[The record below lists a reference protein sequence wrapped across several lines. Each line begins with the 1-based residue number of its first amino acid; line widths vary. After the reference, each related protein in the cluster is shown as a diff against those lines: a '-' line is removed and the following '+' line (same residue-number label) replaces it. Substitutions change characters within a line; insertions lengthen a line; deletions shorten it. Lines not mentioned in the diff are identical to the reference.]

1 MKIATWNVNS
11 IRARHDS
18 VFDWIARTE
27 PDVLCMQET
36 KVVDDDFPTDE
47 LLRLGYTV
55 VMSGQKTYN
64 GVAIASRF
72 PLTDVAIG
80 LHDDVGNG
88 ESRLIRATVNG
99 VRVYS
104 AYVPNGKSPTNPSF
118 KDKLR
123 WLGRLKQTLE
133 KEATP
138 ETPLCVCGDYN
149 IAPEARDVYDPV
161 AMQGQI
167 HFHPEEH
174 EALADLVS
182 FGLVDVFRKHHQ
194 EGGLFSWWDYRAGA
208 FRRDAGLRI
217 DYVLAT
223 APLAAKCTAATIDV
237 APREEEKP
245 SDHAPVIAEFDV

>member
-18 VFDWIARTE
+18 VFAWISRAE

-55 VMSGQKTYN
+55 AMSGQKSYN
-64 GVAIASRF
+64 GVAIASRL
-72 PLTDVAIG
+72 PMTDVAIG
-80 LHDDVGNG
+80 LHDDAGAG
-88 ESRLIRATVNG
+88 ESRLIRATVGG

-123 WLGRLKQTLE
+123 WLGRLKQTLQ

-149 IAPEARDVYDPV
+149 IAPEARDVFDPV
-161 AMQGQI
+161 AMAGQL
-167 HFHPEEH
+167 HFHPDEH
-174 EALADLVS
+174 RALADLMA
-182 FGLVDVFRKHHQ
+182 FGLTDVFRKHHQ
-194 EGGLFSWWDYRAGA
+194 EAGLFSWWDYRAGA

-223 APLAAKCTAATIDV
+223 APLAARCTAVEIDV
-237 APREEEKP
+237 APREAEKP
-245 SDHAPVIAEFDV
+245 SDHAPVIATFD